1 VHWASDVIGGIL
13 LGVAGLAW
21 AFGERSA
28 INCQPSAKS

>member
-21 AFGERSA
+21 AFGERSG
-28 INCQPSAKS
+28 ISRQPSAKG